1 MGSNKVSSQNPVMC
15 IPALSNNFGSYGV
28 LEELENTSRRISVI
42 SLSKFE
48 NMFICVH
55 WLKLLP
61 RLKMGLSGVIGEAKF
76 CRLLFLDICL
86 APGTEGTGKAST
98 CLFEVAMWVTCCL
111 FYLGECSFHKI
122 DLQLSLHHTNPTCL
136 VLRFES
142 LKYFG
147 EA

>member
-1 MGSNKVSSQNPVMC
+1 MC
-15 IPALSNNFGSYGV
+15 IPALSNNFGSYRV
-28 LEELENTSRRISVI
+28 SEESENTSQRIPVI

-76 CRLLFLDICL
+76 RRLLFLDICL
-86 APGTEGTGKAST
+86 VPGTEGTGKAST

-111 FYLGECSFHKI
+111 FLFRRVQFSQ
-122 DLQLSLHHTNPTCL
+122 D
-136 VLRFES
+136 
-142 LKYFG
+142 
-147 EA
+147 

>member
-1 MGSNKVSSQNPVMC
+1 MY
-15 IPALSNNFGSYGV
+15 IPALSNNFESYGV

-42 SLSKFE
+42 LLSKFE
-48 NMFICVH
+48 FYFICGD
-55 WLKLLP
+55 WLKILP
-61 RLKMGLSGVIGEAKF
+61 RLKIGLSGVIGEAKF
-76 CRLLFLDICL
+76 RRLLFLDICL

-111 FYLGECSFHKI
+111 FYLGRCSFHKI
-122 DLQLSLHHTNPTCL
+122 DLKLPLYHTNPTCL

-142 LKYFG
+142 PKYFG

>member
-1 MGSNKVSSQNPVMC
+1 MC
-15 IPALSNNFGSYGV
+15 ILALSNNFELYRV
-28 LEELENTSRRISVI
+28 LEELENMSHRILLI
-42 SLSKFE
+42 MLSKFE
-48 NMFICVH
+48 NLFIGVH

>member
-1 MGSNKVSSQNPVMC
+1 MC

-28 LEELENTSRRISVI
+28 LEELENMSHRILVI
-42 SLSKFE
+42 LLSKFK
-48 NMFICVH
+48 NIFICVY

-76 CRLLFLDICL
+76 RQLLFLDICL
-86 APGTEGTGKAST
+86 DLGTEGTGKTST
-98 CLFEVAMWVTCCL
+98 CLFDVAMWVTCCL

-136 VLRFES
+136 VLRFEC

>member
-1 MGSNKVSSQNPVMC
+1 MC
-15 IPALSNNFGSYGV
+15 ILALSNNFVLYGV
-28 LEELENTSRRISVI
+28 LEESENTSRRILVI
-42 SLSKFE
+42 LLSKFK
-48 NMFICVH
+48 NIFICVH

-76 CRLLFLDICL
+76 CRLQFLDICL
-86 APGTEGTGKAST
+86 DPGTEGTGKAST
-98 CLFEVAMWVTCCL
+98 CLSEVAMWVTCCL
-111 FYLGECSFHKI
+111 CYLGEYSFHTI

-147 EA
+147 KA